1 MEPHMTT
8 SRRTV
13 ITAAAAAG
21 LVASAATTGT
31 AHAKSGGDS
40 AGSGGDSAG
49 EGGAVKE
56 HFGTLTDGT
65 DVDRWTI
72 ENGRIRLR
80 VLSYGGIVQSLEIP
94 DRHGRRANVS
104 LGFDDLDSYVANS
117 PYFGALIGRYGN
129 RIARGTFTLDGKKY
143 QLPINDGP
151 NSLHGGDK
159 GFDKHVWS
167 VEAFRKGADVG
178 LTLRRVSPDG
188 EMGYPGTLTVR
199 VDYTLTAEGDFRI
212 DYEATTDK
220 ATVVNLTNHTY
231 YNLAGEG
238 SGSIYN
244 HRLEI
249 HAARYTPVD
258 KTLIPTG
265 ELARVAGTPFDFRRA
280 KEIGR
285 DIREA
290 HQQVLYGQ
298 GIDHNFVLDKGITS
312 RPEHFLTVTEPES
325 GRVMKIATTEPG
337 VQFYTGN
344 FLTGTFAGTS
354 GKVYRQG
361 DAFALETQH
370 FPDSPNQPSFPSTVL
385 RPGQTYRS
393 TTVHSFST
401 R

>member
-1 MEPHMTT
+1 MTT

-21 LVASAATTGT
+21 LAASAATTGT

-49 EGGAVKE
+49 KGGAVKE
-56 HFGTLTDGT
+56 HFGTLADGT

-72 ENGRIRLR
+72 ENGHTRLR

-249 HAARYTPVD
+249 AAARYTPVD